1 MGQAGGRLSVQEG
14 WDELSAAAEGDED
27 SRTPRAPGFSLLGQL
42 EGGFQVPSGTRDSK
56 NLPRSIVWGR
66 WPMCPGQ
73 CVSGWP
79 LLLPA
84 DSPGRR
90 QCAEQSRGR
99 VPCYNAGTCSHAL
112 NHREVLG
119 HAQCLYY
126 LYFSWQPCEGSLVPH
141 FTD

>member
-1 MGQAGGRLSVQEG
+1 MGQAGGRLSVPEG

-84 DSPGRR
+84 DSPTPPPMRR
-90 QCAEQSRGR
+90 AEPGAGAMLQRWYLLPCAE
-99 VPCYNAGTCSHAL
+99 P
-112 NHREVLG
+112 
-119 HAQCLYY
+119 
-126 LYFSWQPCEGSLVPH
+126 P
-141 FTD
+141 